1 MNQNDNVLFIWQ
13 IPIDNDFFFT
23 SRYFSC
29 LKWCFNMFLT
39 SSNSTSTPCVS
50 IYFIIAYYVR
60 CTYLKEL
67 KNKNHINIHYTNKM
81 EISLFNNSILEDF
94 VFQIVFDYYSCLNTI
109 FLYPTIYFMCIISM
123 VICTL

>member
-1 MNQNDNVLFIWQ
+1 
-13 IPIDNDFFFT
+13 
-23 SRYFSC
+23 
-29 LKWCFNMFLT
+29 MFLT